1 MICQRCAFASLRWL
15 RPTTLARFASASEV
29 PFGIAKDAKPR
40 DGVKKREEMSKE
52 EMSKEGQSRPHSRS
66 FRSVCPFTVHRTAS
80 DNIPVYV
87 TRRKNR
93 TEDVTVVKKVRGDR
107 EALKREI
114 EFLCGTRASYGKSG
128 FLEVVGNH
136 RRAIKGYLR
145 SIGY

>member
-1 MICQRCAFASLRWL
+1 MQSPEMESKSVKRC
-15 RPTTLARFASASEV
+15 P
-29 PFGIAKDAKPR
+29 
-40 DGVKKREEMSKE
+40 KKRCPK
-52 EMSKEGQSRPHSRS
+52 K
-66 FRSVCPFTVHRTAS
+66 VCPFTVHRTAS

>member
-66 FRSVCPFTVHRTAS
+66 FRSVCPFTV
-80 DNIPVYV
+80 
-87 TRRKNR
+87 RKNR